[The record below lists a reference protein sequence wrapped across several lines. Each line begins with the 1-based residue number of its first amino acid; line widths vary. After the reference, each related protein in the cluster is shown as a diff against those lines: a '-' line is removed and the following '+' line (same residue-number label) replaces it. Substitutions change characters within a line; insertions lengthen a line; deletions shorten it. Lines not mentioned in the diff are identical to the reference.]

1 MLGQMQVGRAGLI
14 NRRRANPYSPAVS
27 GYPQNIFGTGDIQP
41 QIPGRTAFQGPLSPE
56 DEAFLRQMA
65 LVQQGGGIMAMPQ
78 VNADAREQDHP
89 IPASPILVP
98 GASFTVNFVAGFTF
112 SLVGMFVASEQ
123 AIDII
128 VDDVQVARKSQILAA
143 GGISA
148 SRFSEVSTRGFQGD
162 TVQQGQA
169 CSVTWRNIDTVDR
182 IIQGATFI
190 GLVAR

>member
-1 MLGQMQVGRAGLI
+1 
-14 NRRRANPYSPAVS
+14 
-27 GYPQNIFGTGDIQP
+27 
-41 QIPGRTAFQGPLSPE
+41 
-56 DEAFLRQMA
+56 
-65 LVQQGGGIMAMPQ
+65 MPQ

-89 IPASPILVP
+89 IPASPIIAP
-98 GASFTVNFVAGFTF
+98 GGQFTVNFVAGFTF